1 MAAEHRI
8 RLAGPWE
15 LVQRHESTTIKLPC
29 TRESVADWVDWSNP
43 LSLRRRFNTPT
54 NLAAGDRVFV
64 DVPKCFGPVESVLLD
79 GVAVHEV
86 PDQHRRYDVTAGLSM
101 FHTVQIN
108 LACCD
113 EAKLTAAA
121 LVIAPAGAVQ

>member
-15 LVQRHESTTIKLPC
+15 LVQQNESTTIKLPC
-29 TRESVADWVDWSNP
+29 SRDAVVAPIDWSQP

-64 DVPKCFGPVESVLLD
+64 DVPECFGPVESVLLD
-79 GVAVHEV
+79 GVPVHEV
-86 PDQHRRYDVTAGLSM
+86 DDPRRRYDITSGLSM
-101 FHTVQIN
+101 FHTVQVN
-108 LACCD
+108 LTCCD
-113 EAKLTAAA
+113 ADDLAAAA